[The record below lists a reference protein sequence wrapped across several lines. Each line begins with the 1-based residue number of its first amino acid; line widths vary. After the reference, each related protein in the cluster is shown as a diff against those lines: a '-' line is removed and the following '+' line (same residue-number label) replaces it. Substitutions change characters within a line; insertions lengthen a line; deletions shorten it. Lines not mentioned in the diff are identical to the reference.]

1 MKSLSPKSIDTILKD
16 AKRIYQE
23 QKTYVRQTGLC
34 PVCKER
40 KVESGTLRCK
50 KCREETNITLEELR
64 KESGFNELILKG
76 EE

>member
-1 MKSLSPKSIDTILKD
+1 MKSLSLKSMNTILKD
-16 AKRIYQE
+16 AEKIHQE

-40 KVESGTLRCK
+40 KVEPGTLRCK
-50 KCREETNITLEELR
+50 QCREETNITLEELR
-64 KESGFNELILKG
+64 KEPGFTEITFR